1 MASDNGDRALGNLE
15 GRVEEQSALVHQL
28 HADIT
33 TGFQQVNSR
42 IDQTNADMRAELQQ
56 VNSRID
62 QTNADM
68 AAGFQ
73 QVNNRI
79 DKLVIAVLAIGGGV
93 LAALIGIIAT
103 LLVMM
108 AQGG

>member
-1 MASDNGDRALGNLE
+1 MASDSGDRALGNLE
-15 GRVEEQSALVHQL
+15 GRVEEQSALVHPL

-33 TGFQQVNSR
+33 T
-42 IDQTNADMRAELQQ
+42 
-56 VNSRID
+56 
-62 QTNADM
+62 
-68 AAGFQ
+68 GFQ

-79 DKLVIAVLAIGGGV
+79 DKLVIAVLAIGSGV